1 MNQLGELA
9 YHIWDIEFGD
19 HSTALE
25 RERNALLISGYLEAN
40 IGQLNTLINTDFYV
54 NKEQD
59 SVVPELKYEEKAIF
73 TQLYLKDYM
82 NKQARNILRNAAAS
96 SSTAS
101 TQNSSITT
109 TTDGVTDW
117 IELREGDTSI
127 RRSVATSTSKN
138 TSAQIFQKSAAE
150 ANQLL
155 KELVHSYNM
164 YGSVPLQVAGIDG
177 GEVESTYVRSHEPNL
192 TKELDKLKTQ
202 FKLLS
207 EAFVK
212 TNESNQEEL
221 NNIRNQ
227 ITSQAIEGFAKTIPI
242 PKDSEDLF
250 VDWSTEFFPPFTP
263 TVLATLRSLDAED
276 PIIAYRIEGGVS
288 LGGVRFA
295 FSSKIPSH
303 SYALE
308 VAAFIIDNSD

>member
-9 YHIWDIEFGD
+9 HHIWDIEFGD
-19 HSTALE
+19 HTTALE
-25 RERNALLISGYLEAN
+25 RERNALLISGYLEVN

-54 NKEQD
+54 NEEQD

-82 NKQARNILRNAAAS
+82 NKQARNILRNAASSQSSNES
-96 SSTAS
+96 SS
-101 TQNSSITT
+101 SS

-127 RRSVATSTSKN
+127 KRSVATSTSKN

-177 GEVESTYVRSHEPNL
+177 GEVESTYVRSSEPNL
-192 TKELDKLKTQ
+192 TKELEKLKTQ

-212 TNESNQEEL
+212 TNESTQEEL
-221 NNIRNQ
+221 NSVRNQ

-250 VDWSTEFFPPFTP
+250 IDWSTEFFPPFTP
-263 TVLATLRSLDAED
+263 TVLATLRSLDADD

-295 FSSKIPSH
+295 FSSQIPSH

-308 VAAFIIDNSD
+308 VAAFIIDSAN

>member
-25 RERNALLISGYLEAN
+25 RERNALLVSGYLEAN
-40 IGQLNTLINTDFYV
+40 IGQLNTLINSDFYLDHQHD
-54 NKEQD
+54 KIHPPLQ
-59 SVVPELKYEEKAIF
+59 YEEKAIF

-96 SSTAS
+96 SSSS
-101 TQNSSITT
+101 TSTNITT

-164 YGSVPLQVAGIDG
+164 YGAVPLQVAGRDSG
-177 GEVESTYVRSHEPNL
+177 AEDSTYIRQEAPNALEEIQKLQTQFQLLSSSYITTNEETEKALQEVRS
-192 TKELDKLKTQ
+192 
-202 FKLLS
+202 S
-207 EAFVK
+207 
-212 TNESNQEEL
+212 
-221 NNIRNQ
+221 I
-227 ITSQAIEGFAKTIPI
+227 ISQAIEGFAKTIPI
-242 PKDSEDLF
+242 EKDAEEVF
-250 VDWSTEFFPPFTP
+250 VDWSNEYFPAETP

-288 LGGVRFA
+288 LGGVRFV
-295 FSSKIPSH
+295 FSSKVASN

-308 VAAFIIDNSD
+308 VAAFHIG

>member
-1 MNQLGELA
+1 MNQLGELGFNV
-9 YHIWDIEFGD
+9 WDVEFGD
-19 HSTALE
+19 HSTALD
-25 RERNALLISGYLEAN
+25 RERNALLISGYFESN

-54 NKEQD
+54 NEDQD

-82 NKQARNILRNAAAS
+82 NKQARNILRNAASSS
-96 SSTAS
+96 SSTN
-101 TQNSSITT
+101 TSSTT

-138 TSAQIFQKSAAE
+138 TSAQILQKSAAE

-177 GEVESTYVRSHEPNL
+177 GEVESTYVRSSEPNL

-212 TNESNQEEL
+212 TNESTQEEL
-221 NNIRNQ
+221 NSVRNQ

-242 PKDSEDLF
+242 LKDSEDLF
-250 VDWSTEFFPPFTP
+250 IDWSTEFFPPFTP
-263 TVLATLRSLDAED
+263 TVLATLRSLDADD

-308 VAAFIIDNSD
+308 VAAFIIDNTN

>member
-1 MNQLGELA
+1 MNQLGELGFNV
-9 YHIWDIEFGD
+9 WDVEFGD
-19 HSTALE
+19 HSTALD
-25 RERNALLISGYLEAN
+25 RERNALLISGYFESN

-54 NKEQD
+54 NEDQD

-82 NKQARNILRNAAAS
+82 NKQARNILRNAASSS
-96 SSTAS
+96 SSTN
-101 TQNSSITT
+101 TSSTT
-109 TTDGVTDW
+109 TTDGATDW

-138 TSAQIFQKSAAE
+138 TSAQILQKSAAE

-177 GEVESTYVRSHEPNL
+177 GEVESTYVRSSEPNL

-212 TNESNQEEL
+212 TNESTQEEL
-221 NNIRNQ
+221 NSVRNQ

-242 PKDSEDLF
+242 LKDSEDLF
-250 VDWSTEFFPPFTP
+250 IDWSTEFFPPFTP
-263 TVLATLRSLDAED
+263 TVLATLRSLDADD

-308 VAAFIIDNSD
+308 VAAFIIDNTN

>member
-1 MNQLGELA
+1 MNQLGELG

-54 NKEQD
+54 NEEQD

-82 NKQARNILRNAAAS
+82 NKQARNILRNAASSS
-96 SSTAS
+96 SSTN
-101 TQNSSITT
+101 TSSTT

-138 TSAQIFQKSAAE
+138 TSAQILQKSAAE

-177 GEVESTYVRSHEPNL
+177 GEVESTYVRSSEPNL

-212 TNESNQEEL
+212 TNESTQEEL
-221 NNIRNQ
+221 NSVRNQ

-242 PKDSEDLF
+242 PKDAEELF
-250 VDWSTEFFPPFTP
+250 IDWSTEFFPPFTP

-276 PIIAYRIEGGVS
+276 PIVAYRIEGGVS

-308 VAAFIIDNSD
+308 VAAFIIDNAN

>member
-1 MNQLGELA
+1 MNQLGELG

-19 HSTALE
+19 HSTSLE
-25 RERNALLISGYLEAN
+25 RERNALLVSGYLEAN
-40 IGQLNTLINTDFYV
+40 IGQLNTLINSDFYV
-54 NKEQD
+54 NEDQD

-82 NKQARNILRNAAAS
+82 NKQARNILRNAASSS
-96 SSTAS
+96 SSTN
-101 TQNSSITT
+101 TSSTT

-138 TSAQIFQKSAAE
+138 TSAQILQKSAAE

-177 GEVESTYVRSHEPNL
+177 GEVESTYVRSSEPNL

-212 TNESNQEEL
+212 TNESTQEEL
-221 NNIRNQ
+221 NSVRNQ

-242 PKDSEDLF
+242 PKDAEELF
-250 VDWSTEFFPPFTP
+250 IDWSTEFFPPFTP

-276 PIIAYRIEGGVS
+276 PIVAYRIEGGVS

-308 VAAFIIDNSD
+308 VAAFIIDNAH

>member
-19 HSTALE
+19 HSSALE
-25 RERNALLISGYLEAN
+25 RERNVLLISGYLEAN
-40 IGQLNTLINTDFYV
+40 LGQLNTLINTDFYL
-54 NKEQD
+54 NEEQD
-59 SVVPELKYEEKAIF
+59 AVVPDLRYEEKAIF

-96 SSTAS
+96 SSS
-101 TQNSSITT
+101 TNTSTTT

-177 GEVESTYVRSHEPNL
+177 GIVDSSYVKSQDKNL
-192 TKELDKLKTQ
+192 DNEFEKLKTQ
-202 FKLLS
+202 FKLLT

-212 TNESNQEEL
+212 TNESNKQEF
-221 NNIRNQ
+221 NDVRNQ
-227 ITSQAIEGFAKTIPI
+227 IVSQAIEGFAKTIPI
-242 PKDSEDLF
+242 PKDAEDIF

-263 TVLATLRSLDAED
+263 TVLATLRSLDGED
-276 PIIAYRIEGGVS
+276 PIVAYRIEGGVS
-288 LGGVRFA
+288 LGGVRFV

-308 VAAFIIDNSD
+308 VAAFIIDNSN

>member
-1 MNQLGELA
+1 MNQIGELA
-9 YHIWDIEFGD
+9 YNIWDIEFGD
-19 HSTALE
+19 HTTALE
-25 RERNALLISGYLEAN
+25 RERNVLLISGYLEAN
-40 IGQLNTLINTDFYV
+40 IGQLNTLINTDFYI
-54 NKEQD
+54 NEEQD
-59 SVVPELKYEEKAIF
+59 SVVPELKYEEKTIF

-96 SSTAS
+96 SHSTNNS
-101 TQNSSITT
+101 TNTT
-109 TTDGVTDW
+109 TVGVTDW

-138 TSAQIFQKSAAE
+138 ASAQIFQKSAAE

-155 KELVHSYNM
+155 KELVHSYNI
-164 YGSVPLQVAGIDG
+164 YGSVPLQVAGMDG
-177 GEVESTYVRSHEPNL
+177 GAVDSTYVRSSEPNL
-192 TKELDKLKTQ
+192 TKEIDKLKTQ
-202 FKLLS
+202 FKLLT

-212 TNESNQEEL
+212 TNESNKEEF
-221 NNIRNQ
+221 NNVRNQ
-227 ITSQAIEGFAKTIPI
+227 IVSQAIEGFAKTIPI
-242 PKDSEDLF
+242 PKDAEDIF

-263 TVLATLRSLDAED
+263 TVLATLRSLDGDD

-288 LGGVRFA
+288 LGGVRFV

-308 VAAFIIDNSD
+308 VAAFIIDNSN

>member
-1 MNQLGELA
+1 MNQLGDLA

-19 HSTALE
+19 HNTALE

-54 NKEQD
+54 NEEQD

-73 TQLYLKDYM
+73 TQLYLKDFM
-82 NKQARNILRNAAAS
+82 NKQARNILRNAASSS
-96 SSTAS
+96 SSTNTS
-101 TQNSSITT
+101 TTT

-138 TSAQIFQKSAAE
+138 TSAQILQKSAAE

-177 GEVESTYVRSHEPNL
+177 GEVESTYVRSSEPNL

-207 EAFVK
+207 EAFIK
-212 TNESNQEEL
+212 TNESTQEEL
-221 NNIRNQ
+221 NSVRNQ

-242 PKDSEDLF
+242 PKDSEELF
-250 VDWSTEFFPPFTP
+250 IDWSTEFFPPFTP

-288 LGGVRFA
+288 LVGVRFA

-308 VAAFIIDNSD
+308 VAAFIIDNNN

>member
-1 MNQLGELA
+1 M
-9 YHIWDIEFGD
+9 
-19 HSTALE
+19 
-25 RERNALLISGYLEAN
+25 
-40 IGQLNTLINTDFYV
+40 
-54 NKEQD
+54 
-59 SVVPELKYEEKAIF
+59 VPELKYEEKAIF

-82 NKQARNILRNAAAS
+82 NKQARNILRNAATSSS
-96 SSTAS
+96 SSTS
-101 TQNSSITT
+101 TNT

-227 ITSQAIEGFAKTIPI
+227 ITSQVP
-242 PKDSEDLF
+242 D
-250 VDWSTEFFPPFTP
+250 
-263 TVLATLRSLDAED
+263 
-276 PIIAYRIEGGVS
+276 
-288 LGGVRFA
+288 
-295 FSSKIPSH
+295 IPSLIH
-303 SYALE
+303 
-308 VAAFIIDNSD
+308 NSNKSLMPNEIQ